1 MKQLPLVVHLVYR
14 LDFGGLETLLVETI
28 NRMPAN
34 KYRHAIV
41 CLTDFTDF
49 AKKILRDDV
58 RIYALHKAPGIALGM
73 HIAVWRLLKSIKP
86 TILHTYNLSTIEYTL
101 AAFLAGVQ
109 VRIHAEHGRD
119 ANDPEGKNWKHNML
133 RRLLT
138 PCVDAFVPVSHD
150 LKEWLASV
158 IKVPARK
165 NILINNGVDLER
177 FTGKS
182 PFVGDESTSTA
193 TQPFVIG
200 TVGRVQDVKNHMAL
214 LDAFSLLCERLPT
227 KKPYLRLV
235 IVGDGP
241 LLSTLRAKVNALNM
255 DEQVWFP
262 GMRADIPEL
271 MKTFTVFAISSLA
284 EGTPVVLLEAMA
296 TGLPIV
302 STKVGGIPDLVQNNV
317 SGTLVPNG
325 DVPALAAA
333 LKHYVE
339 NRDLLALH
347 GAAGRKLVEE
357 KYSVHAM
364 VSNYAALYDKLCAEK
379 IN

>member
-58 RIYALHKAPGIALGM
+58 RIYALHKSPGLALGV
-73 HIAVWRLLKSIKP
+73 HIEVWRLLKTIKP
-86 TILHTYNLSTIEYTL
+86 AILHTYNLSTIEYTF

-138 PCVDAFVPVSHD
+138 PCVDAFVPVSRD
-150 LKEWLASV
+150 LKEWLATV

-182 PFVGDESTSTA
+182 PFVGDESTNTA

-214 LDAFSLLCERLPT
+214 LDAFLLLCGQLPT

-241 LLSTLRAKVNALNM
+241 LLSALRAKVTALNM

-262 GMRADIPEL
+262 GMRGDIPEL

-317 SGTLVPNG
+317 SGTLVPNQ
-325 DVPALAAA
+325 DVPALATA

-347 GAAGRKLVEE
+347 GAAGRKFVEE
-357 KYSVHAM
+357 KYSIDAM
-364 VSNYAALYDKLCAEK
+364 ISNYAALYDKLCAEK

>member
-58 RIYALHKAPGIALGM
+58 RIYALHKSPGLAFGV
-73 HIAVWRLLKSIKP
+73 HIEVWRLLKTIKP
-86 TILHTYNLSTIEYTL
+86 AILHTYNLSTIEYTF

-138 PCVDAFVPVSHD
+138 PCVDAFVPVSRD
-150 LKEWLASV
+150 LEEWLATV

-182 PFVGDESTSTA
+182 PFVVDESTSTA
-193 TQPFVIG
+193 ALPFVIG

-214 LDAFSLLCERLPT
+214 LDAFLLLCEQLPT
-227 KKPYLRLV
+227 KKSYLRLV

-241 LLSTLRAKVNALNM
+241 LLSALRAKVNALNM

-262 GMRADIPEL
+262 GMRVDIPEL

-325 DVPALAAA
+325 DVPALATA

-347 GAAGRKLVEE
+347 GAAGRKFVEE
-357 KYSVHAM
+357 KYSIDAM
-364 VSNYAALYDKLCAEK
+364 ISNYAALYDKLCAEK

>member
-41 CLTDFTDF
+41 CLTDFTEF
-49 AKKILRDDV
+49 SKKIHRDDV
-58 RIYALHKAPGIALGM
+58 QIYALHKAPGLALGV
-73 HIAVWRLLKSIKP
+73 HLEVWRLLKSIKP
-86 TILHTYNLSTIEYTL
+86 AILHTYNLSTIEYTF
-101 AAFLAGVQ
+101 AALLAGVK

-138 PCVDAFVPVSHD
+138 PFVDAFVPVSHD
-150 LKEWLASV
+150 LQKWLCDV
-158 IKVPARK
+158 IRVPNRK
-165 NILINNGVDLER
+165 NTLINNGVDLER
-177 FTGKS
+177 FSGINAAS
-182 PFVGDESTSTA
+182 EGGSTSTS

-214 LDAFSLLCERLPT
+214 LDAFILLCERLPM
-227 KKPYLRLV
+227 KKLLLRLT

-241 LLSTLRAKVNALNM
+241 LLAGLRAKVKALNM
-255 DEQVWFP
+255 EEQVWLP
-262 GMRADIPEL
+262 GVRADIPQL
-271 MKTFTVFAISSLA
+271 MRTFNVFAISSIA

-296 TGLPIV
+296 SGLTVV
-302 STKVGGIPDLVQNNV
+302 STNVGGIPELVQNNV
-317 SGTLVPNG
+317 SGTLVPSG
-325 DVPALAAA
+325 DVAALATA
-333 LKHYVE
+333 LEYYVE
-339 NRDLLALH
+339 NRDLLAVH

-357 KYSVHAM
+357 KYSVEAM
-364 VSNYAALYDKLCAEK
+364 VSNYAALYDKLCSEK